1 MDQSLIFG
9 AAAVLFCIRDARLL
23 AARRRLFLA
32 YPPLLVGTAAG
43 CGLVAETLSATEARA
58 LLGDSRFWAP
68 AAAIHGALS
77 FRSGRRGLRGKLPDW
92 LSILPTPVLC
102 VVLIGAARYVLAG
115 IDGATGLPVGLA
127 LGVSYGCVAALA
139 SVTPVARRTASGA
152 LRFASVAHVSALL
165 LVPALAVPDRPLAVQ
180 DVNWAVTGLVLASV
194 LAILGASFLWHR
206 ARSR

>member
-58 LLGDSRFWAP
+58 LLGDFRFWAP

-92 LSILPTPVLC
+92 LSILC

-127 LGVSYGCVAALA
+127 LGVSYGCVAALV
-139 SVTPVARRTASGA
+139 SVTPVARTTASGA

-180 DVNWAVTGLVLASV
+180 DVNWSVTGLVLASV